1 MSRIK
6 YGLVVI
12 NEYKFYI
19 DFKGMMYFDDSDLN
33 NTKNV
38 IRDVKFVN
46 KFYQTLQKNNTQ
58 FSKSYEYYAQFWGEN
73 NYLRCAIEPV
83 IYNNLKEG
91 NL

>member
-46 KFYQTLQKNNTQ
+46 KFYQTLQKNNT
-58 FSKSYEYYAQFWGEN
+58 
-73 NYLRCAIEPV
+73 
-83 IYNNLKEG
+83 
-91 NL
+91 

>member
-1 MSRIK
+1 MICKKLSQLRTNLMSRIK

-46 KFYQTLQKNNTQ
+46 KFYQTLQKNNT
-58 FSKSYEYYAQFWGEN
+58 
-73 NYLRCAIEPV
+73 
-83 IYNNLKEG
+83 
-91 NL
+91 